1 MKQYKFKIN
10 GSSYHIHI
18 KDATDNIIQVEVNG
32 SPYEVV
38 METQVKKTSKT
49 PTLIRTEP
57 RLTHKVDALTSSDT
71 MKTVLS
77 PLPGIVLE
85 ILVKEGGVVKM
96 GDKLLVLE
104 AMKMENMI
112 LAETSGTIAAIK
124 VAARSTVLQGDIL
137 LEIL

>member
-1 MKQYKFKIN
+1 
-10 GSSYHIHI
+10 
-18 KDATDNIIQVEVNG
+18 
-32 SPYEVV
+32 
-38 METQVKKTSKT
+38 
-49 PTLIRTEP
+49 
-57 RLTHKVDALTSSDT
+57 

-85 ILVKEGGVVKM
+85 ILVKEGDVVKM

-124 VAARSTVLQGDIL
+124 VSARSTVLQGDIL

>member
-10 GSSYHIHI
+10 GTPYDIHI
-18 KDATDNIIQVEVNG
+18 KDATDNIIQLEVNG

-38 METQVKKTSKT
+38 MEGEVKKVSKT
-49 PTLIRTEP
+49 PMLIRSEP
-57 RLTHKVDALTSSDT
+57 RIAQKVDALTTSDK

-77 PLPGIVLE
+77 PLPGIILE
-85 ILVKEGGVVKM
+85 LLVKEGDVVKM

-112 LAETSGTIAAIK
+112 LAETSGTIHAIK
-124 VAARSTVLQGDIL
+124 VASKSTVLQGDVL